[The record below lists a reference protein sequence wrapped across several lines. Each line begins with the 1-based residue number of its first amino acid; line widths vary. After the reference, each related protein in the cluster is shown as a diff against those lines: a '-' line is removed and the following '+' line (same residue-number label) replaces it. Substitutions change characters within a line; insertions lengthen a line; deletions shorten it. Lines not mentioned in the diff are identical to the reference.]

1 MSEPFLSTHSALPA
15 EGSFEIPLALKA
27 THGIQVHPEEGD
39 VPVGSS
45 ESEDPGKAE
54 DPVSVKTVSA
64 EKAEVVA
71 TSSAKSVSP
80 KTGDSTG
87 FSLAA
92 AAMSVLA
99 ALRKRED

>member
-1 MSEPFLSTHSALPA
+1 MIEIE
-15 EGSFEIPLALKA
+15 EGSFKIPLALKA
-27 THGIQVHPEEGD
+27 THGIQVNPEEGD
-39 VPVGSS
+39 VPVSPS

-80 KTGDSTG
+80 KTGAAG

-99 ALRKRED
+99 AISAAFAALRKRED